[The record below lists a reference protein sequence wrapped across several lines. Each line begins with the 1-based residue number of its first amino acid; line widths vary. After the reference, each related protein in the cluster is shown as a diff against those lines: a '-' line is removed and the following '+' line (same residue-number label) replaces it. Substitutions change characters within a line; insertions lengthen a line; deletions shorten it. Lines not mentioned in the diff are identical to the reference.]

1 MNALHIDVM
10 DDILAIDI
18 NPSVSSDGPFEDDRT
33 DGAVVKASVLGEELD
48 AGECEFLAATM
59 DVRDLSPGE
68 RVITEGDVDNR
79 LVLVAAG
86 EVAVLSNVD
95 GHEVGVYTMT
105 RGECAGTRA
114 FVDGTPR
121 KATLEAVDSATVYT
135 LKPEA
140 LESVMDLNP
149 TMAYKVMR
157 GLFRAT
163 HNNLMRVSQ
172 ERQQLSNYITKTCGR
187 Y

>member
-1 MNALHIDVM
+1 MDALYVDVM
-10 DDILAIDI
+10 DDVLAMAES
-18 NPSVSSDGPFEDDRT
+18 PSAWSDEPFDNDRT
-33 DGAVVKASVLGEELD
+33 DGAVIKASVLGEELD
-48 AGECEFLAATM
+48 AGECELLAATM
-59 DVRDLSPGE
+59 DVRYLNPGE
-68 RVITEGDVDNR
+68 RLITEGDVDNR

-86 EVAVLSNVD
+86 KVAVLSNAD
-95 GHEVGVYTMT
+95 GHEVSVYTMT

-121 KATLEAVDSATVYT
+121 KATLEAVDGATVYT
-135 LKPEA
+135 LKPEV
-140 LESVMDLNP
+140 LESVIDRDP

-163 HNNLMRVSQ
+163 HNNLMRVSH

>member
-1 MNALHIDVM
+1 MNALHVEVI
-10 DDILAIDI
+10 DDILAIA
-18 NPSVSSDGPFEDDRT
+18 NSPPAYDGPFDNDRT
-33 DGAVVKASVLGEELD
+33 DGAVVRASVLGEELD
-48 AGECEFLAATM
+48 AGECELLAAIM
-59 DVRDLSPGE
+59 DVRHLRPGE
-68 RVITEGDVDNR
+68 RLVTEGEVDNR

-86 EVAVLSNVD
+86 KVAVMSTVD
-95 GHEVGVYTMT
+95 GHETGVYTMT

-121 KATLEAVDSATVYT
+121 KATLVAVDAATVYT

-140 LESVMDLNP
+140 LEAIIELEP
-149 TMAYKVMR
+149 KMAYKVMR

-172 ERQQLSNYITKTCGR
+172 ERQQLTNYITKTHGR